1 MCGRPQSLPHLPT
14 PAFLPLSIFF
24 SPFCTPGCQELD
36 QTVGQRRRQ
45 DRRGICRVQ
54 GWGLFGKQL
63 LNTKEVE
70 SCSLTCMLKQ
80 STLWEAE
87 SLKPWTKLMGQVG
100 RGIGWVSE
108 EMMFKGDLG
117 KSLVGKGV
125 V

>member
-1 MCGRPQSLPHLPT
+1 MREAPVST
-14 PAFLPLSIFF
+14 PPSHPCIPSSVHFF

-100 RGIGWVSE
+100 RGMGWVSE

>member
-1 MCGRPQSLPHLPT
+1 
-14 PAFLPLSIFF
+14 
-24 SPFCTPGCQELD
+24 
-36 QTVGQRRRQ
+36 
-45 DRRGICRVQ
+45 
-54 GWGLFGKQL
+54 
-63 LNTKEVE
+63 
-70 SCSLTCMLKQ
+70 MLKQ